1 MAGPVA
7 VVGAGLAGLA
17 AGLELRRRGFQVEI
31 FERSRLVGGKAAS
44 FESGGS
50 DLDTG
55 QHVFLGCFDEWLGLV
70 REVGMLGDVFLQP
83 SSGATP
89 ISASRRNASGGSHA
103 L

>member
-55 QHVFLGCFDEWLGLV
+55 QHVFLGCFDEWLELV
-70 REVGMLGDVFLQP
+70 REVGMRADLVLQ
-83 SSGATP
+83 
-89 ISASRRNASGGSHA
+89 SRFEVRILSRERGSVH
-103 L
+103 LK